1 MYNSVCGDQQQGNEM
16 NGRLQELAAQAGLNP
31 ALMLNHWG
39 TIDALTDSERESLA
53 RIEKFAELLMLACS
67 NNLSFHGHI
76 EASEQVEWFKRKLLQ
91 KNNSNNG

>member
-1 MYNSVCGDQQQGNEM
+1 M
-16 NGRLQELAAQAGLNP
+16 NGRLQELAAHAGLNP

-53 RIEKFAELLMLACS
+53 RIEKFAELLMIACID
-67 NNLSFHGHI
+67 NLYFHGHA
-76 EASEQVEWFKRKLLQ
+76 EACEQLEWFKQKLLQ